1 MRYKIQFMISSFAHK
16 GLEKFFRSGSKRG
29 INPEHAEK
37 LRRQLFRLDTASG
50 PQDMNI
56 PGWKLHRLSGELKD
70 HWSIWVSGN
79 WRLTF
84 RFQGNDAEIVDYQD
98 YH

>member
-1 MRYKIQFMISSFAHK
+1 MISSFAHK

-37 LRRQLFRLDTASG
+37 LRRQLFRLDVASC

-84 RFQGNDAEIVDYQD
+84 LFQGNDAEVVDYQD

>member
-1 MRYKIQFMISSFAHK
+1 MIISFAHK

-37 LRRQLFRLDTASG
+37 LRRQLFRLDVATG

-70 HWSIWVSGN
+70 YWSIWVSGN

-84 RFQGNDAEIVDYQD
+84 RFKGNDAEVVDYQD

>member
-50 PQDMNI
+50 PKDMNI

-84 RFQGNDAEIVDYQD
+84 RFQGNDAEVVDYQD

>member
-1 MRYKIQFMISSFAHK
+1 MISSFAHK

-50 PQDMNI
+50 PKDMNI

-84 RFQGNDAEIVDYQD
+84 RFQGNNAEIVDYQD

>member
-1 MRYKIQFMISSFAHK
+1 MRYKIQFVINNFAHK

-37 LRRQLFRLDTASG
+37 LRRQLFRLDVANC

-84 RFQGNDAEIVDYQD
+84 RFKGNDAEVVDYQD